1 MSELLIPLDNYL
13 AAGLHIGTQQKTHD
27 MEKYIFRVRSDGLYV
42 LDVHKTD
49 ERLKYVAKFLAQY
62 EPDDILVVATRQY
75 GQAPV
80 KKFGEVTGCKT
91 IPGRFIPGTLTN
103 PSYAK
108 FIEPKVIVVTDPRS
122 DSQAILESKQNGI
135 PVVALCDSENLL
147 ANVDICVPSNNKG
160 RKAIALIY
168 WLLARQLLRERGVIG
183 EDEDL
188 DLEPSN
194 SFEFPFF
201 FYLFF
206 YYFSVFSIF
215 FCFLF
220 F

>member
-27 MEKYIFRVRSDGLYV
+27 MEKYIYRVRSDGLYV

-188 DLEPSN
+188 DLEPSD
-194 SFEFPFF
+194 FELKF
-201 FYLFF
+201 
-206 YYFSVFSIF
+206 
-215 FCFLF
+215 
-220 F
+220 